1 MTLVITTDVESADE
15 SLPLLERDDYLYGA
29 KGAAHVFD
37 LSNRWCFPRQ
47 GPPINGDVVHDLAI
61 DGADGRVSMTSGAVI
76 GFDGKGLDFH
86 GVNASPNGVVM
97 PGNPLASLGSNQ
109 NFLLCAYV
117 KVPTL
122 AEWLEGN
129 GPMHIFVGDA
139 AFQAQATEEQLLQMA
154 FVATT
159 AGPQIW
165 IRRQIAAGQNFVQIS
180 FSPAEVPHGEVAQ
193 IAAWRTADGFF
204 GRIRSA
210 SKNVPKGVARGAN
223 NTAVLSDN
231 QILFGRASISSSTA
245 KTTSHTIYRGMFENL
260 DVSQRDAAAVL
271 DEDYAR
277 NVAGSAFRG

>member
-1 MTLVITTDVESADE
+1 MTLVITTDVLSSDE
-15 SLPLLERDDYLYGA
+15 SLPLLERDEFLYGA
-29 KGAAHVFD
+29 SGGAHVFD

-47 GPPINGDVVHDLAI
+47 GPPSNGDLVNDLAI
-61 DGADGRVSMTSGAVI
+61 GGAYGRVAVSTGAAI
-76 GFDGKGLDFH
+76 GYDGKGLDFH

-165 IRRQIAAGQNFVQIS
+165 IRRQTAAGQNFAQIT
-180 FSPAEVPHGEVAQ
+180 FNPAEVPLGEVAQ

-210 SKNVPKGVARGAN
+210 TKSVSKTVARGAN
-223 NTAVLSDN
+223 NTANLADN

-245 KTTSHTIYRGMFENL
+245 KTTSHIIYRGMFENL

-277 NVAGSAFRG
+277 SISGSAFR

>member
-1 MTLVITTDVESADE
+1 MTLVITTDVASADE

-61 DGADGRVSMTSGAVI
+61 DGADGRITMTSGAVI

-129 GPMHIFVGDA
+129 GPMHIFVGDS

-165 IRRQIAAGQNFVQIS
+165 IRRQTAAGQNFSLIT
-180 FSPAEVPHGEVAQ
+180 FGPTEVPHGEVAQ

-210 SKNVPKGVARGAN
+210 TKSIPKGVARGAN

-231 QILFGRASISSSTA
+231 QIMYGRASISSSTSKA
-245 KTTSHTIYRGMFENL
+245 TSHVIYRGMFEDL
-260 DVSQRDAAAVL
+260 DVSQRDPAATL
-271 DEDYAR
+271 DADYGR
-277 NVAGSAFRG
+277 KMAGSSFR

>member
-61 DGADGRVSMTSGAVI
+61 DGADGRITMTSGAVI

-165 IRRQIAAGQNFVQIS
+165 IRRQTAAGQNFAQIS

-277 NVAGSAFRG
+277 NVAGSAFR

>member
-129 GPMHIFVGDA
+129 GPMHIFVGDS

-165 IRRQIAAGQNFVQIS
+165 IRRQIAAGQNFAQIS

>member
-37 LSNRWCFPRQ
+37 ISNRWCFPRQ

-61 DGADGRVSMTSGAVI
+61 DGVDGRITMTSGAVI

-129 GPMHIFVGDA
+129 GPMHIFVGDS

-165 IRRQIAAGQNFVQIS
+165 IRRQTAAGQNFAQIS

-204 GRIRSA
+204 GRIRSD

-260 DVSQRDAAAVL
+260 DASQRDAATVL

-277 NVAGSAFRG
+277 NVAGSAFR